1 MKKIKPIQWVLI
13 AIVIYFLFIHETET
27 FTWED
32 DYSNGNGT
40 NNENPTV
47 RQRVALSD
55 ASGTDSVVEGITT
68 PGGNGGRIYNPEGG
82 WGGKK
87 LCSGKQCKAVRRRG
101 FLGLWRRVAKDYCHY
116 TGQESNPCMC
126 LQSPCS

>member
-32 DYSNGNGT
+32 DYSNGNGN

-55 ASGTDSVVEGITT
+55 EIGTSSVVEGITPT
-68 PGGNGGRIYNPEGG
+68 GGN
-82 WGGKK
+82 GGKK
-87 LCSGKQCKAVRRRG
+87 LCSGQKCTAVRRRG
-101 FLGLWRRVAKDYCHY
+101 FLGLWRRVSKDYCHY
-116 TGQESNPCMC
+116 TGQEANPCMC
-126 LQSPCS
+126 LQSTCK